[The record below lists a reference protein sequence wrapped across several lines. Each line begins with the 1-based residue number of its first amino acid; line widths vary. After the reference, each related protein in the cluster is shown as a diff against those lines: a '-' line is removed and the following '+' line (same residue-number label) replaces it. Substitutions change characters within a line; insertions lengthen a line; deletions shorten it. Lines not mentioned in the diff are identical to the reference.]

1 MGSRWE
7 LKVNVCLT
15 QSDPKQNT
23 AHLAGARLWGQ
34 KNTVTVSEENCMVT
48 SMHPSSQI
56 IIPPLPEAQVPE
68 NKAGKRE
75 MGHQDMWTISLTDI
89 QGRGRSWSGSQGL
102 CLEPK

>member
-56 IIPPLPEAQVPE
+56 ITPPLPEAQVPE
-68 NKAGKRE
+68 KKAGKRE